1 MSDAFKPFI
10 AQVADGG
17 SLTQAQAQEAFGV
30 IMAGEATPSQI
41 GGFLMALRVRGETV
55 DEITGAA
62 KAMRAVM
69 TRVEAPADAIDVV
82 GTGGDGAH
90 TYNISTASAFVTA
103 ACGAPV
109 AKHGN
114 KGVSSKSGAADVL
127 TALGINIDVALD
139 KIGPTIAETGMGF
152 MMAPKHHAA
161 MRHVMPSR
169 IELGTRTIFNI
180 LGPLANPAR
189 TKYQLVGV
197 FDQRWVEPMAQA
209 LGNLGVERALVVN
222 GADGLDEITLT
233 DVTHGATLKDGKVKV
248 GNIDPREFGYAF
260 CQPDELKGGTP
271 AENAAAMIEIFD
283 GARNAYAYTVEL
295 NAGAALAIAGKAP
308 DHAQGCLMARE
319 ALTNGAAKRVLDGLK
334 AMTNA

>member
-1 MSDAFKPFI
+1 MSAEFKSFI
-10 AQVADGG
+10 AQVADGQA
-17 SLTQAQAQEAFGV
+17 LTQAQAQEAFGV
-30 IMAGEATPSQI
+30 IMSGEATHSQI
-41 GGFLMALRVRGETV
+41 GAFLMALRVRGETV

-69 TRVEAPADAIDVV
+69 TRVEAPAEAIDVV

-127 TALGINIDVALD
+127 AALGINIDVALE
-139 KIGPTIAETGMGF
+139 KIGPTIAEAGMGF
-152 MMAPKHHAA
+152 MMAPKHHSA
-161 MRHVMPSR
+161 MKHVMPTR

-189 TKYQLVGV
+189 TKFQLVGV
-197 FDQRWVEPMAQA
+197 FDQKWVEPIATA
-209 LGNLGVERALVVN
+209 LGQLGVERALVVH

-233 DVTHGATLKDGKVKV
+233 DITHGATLKDGEVKI
-248 GNIDPREFGYAF
+248 GTIDPREFGYAF
-260 CQPDELKGGTP
+260 CQPEELKGGTP
-271 AENAAAMIEIFD
+271 EENAAAMEEIFA

-295 NAGAALAIAGKAP
+295 NAGAALAIVGKAA
-308 DHAQGCLMARE
+308 DHAEGCRMARE
-319 ALTNGAAKRVLDGLK
+319 ALTNGAAKGVLTK
-334 AMTNA
+334 MREMTNG

>member
-1 MSDAFKPFI
+1 MSDAFKPFV
-10 AQVADGG
+10 AQVADGQA
-17 SLTQAQAQEAFGV
+17 LTQSQAQEAFGV
-30 IMAGEATPSQI
+30 IMNGEASLAQI
-41 GGFLMALRVRGETV
+41 AGFLMALRVRGETV

-62 KAMRAVM
+62 RAMRAVM

-103 ACGAPV
+103 ACGVPV

-127 TALGINIDVALD
+127 SALGINLDVALD
-139 KIGPTIAETGMGF
+139 KIGPTIAKTNMGF
-152 MMAPKHHAA
+152 MLAPKHHAA
-161 MRHVMPSR
+161 MRHVMPAR
-169 IELGTRTIFNI
+169 IELATRTIFNI

-197 FDQRWVEPMAQA
+197 FDQQWVEPIAQA
-209 LGNLGVERALVVN
+209 LGNLDVERALVVH

-233 DVTHGATLKDGKVKV
+233 DVTHGAKLTDGKVTV
-248 GNIDPREFGYAF
+248 GTIDPREFGYSF
-260 CQPDELKGGTP
+260 CQPEELKGGTP
-271 AENAAAMIEIFD
+271 EDNAQAMLEIFG

-295 NAGAALAIAGKAP
+295 NAGAALTIAGKAA
-308 DHAQGCLMARE
+308 DHAEGCRMARE
-319 ALTNGAAKRVLDGLK
+319 ALASGAAAKVLEDMR
-334 AMTNA
+334 AMTHA